1 MKVFKFNPATGERGE
16 QIFEVQ
22 RFSAYSNM
30 DRATCVLPKNT
41 HDTTWTVVSK
51 VEDRRG
57 NEVKFDEPVCFCM
70 GQMTCG
76 TDTNWEWLAYIP
88 K

>member
-16 QIFEVQ
+16 QISEVQ

-41 HDTTWTVVSK
+41 HDTTWTVVTK

-57 NEVKFDEPVCFCM
+57 NEFKFDEPVCFCM